1 MRRKL
6 IRTVGTVA
14 CATAIVATIGVES
27 TSASPG
33 KRLGETLVV
42 IQSPPRQQHLD
53 LGDPGPS
60 PGDLLVFASTL
71 ANQART
77 PIGDLHIAC
86 TQNFDQ
92 VAVCV
97 GIFNLSRRASSQ
109 STPRPCSPTERWE
122 WSPAGPASFRM
133 CEAKPTSILSP
144 MGRPRSRST
153 SSGRQ
158 AAAPRLRQAHRGSG
172 PQRALHADA
181 AARSAAV
188 TGDQPLMRPVS

>member
-14 CATAIVATIGVES
+14 CAIAIVATIGVGR
-27 TSASPG
+27 TLASPAKSG
-33 KRLGETLVV
+33 TETLVI
-42 IQSPPRQQHLD
+42 IQSLPRQQLVD

-71 ANQART
+71 ANQAGT

-97 GIFNLSRRASSQ
+97 GIFNLPRRGKLSVDAS
-109 STPRPCSPTERWE
+109 PVFPNPTV
-122 WSPAGPASFRM
+122 GM
-133 CEAKPTSILSP
+133 
-144 MGRPRSRST
+144 
-153 SSGRQ
+153 
-158 AAAPRLRQAHRGSG
+158 
-172 PQRALHADA
+172 
-181 AARSAAV
+181 V
-188 TGDQPLMRPVS
+188 TGGTGEFQNVRGEAHIDPQPDGTTKITFHLLG

>member
-14 CATAIVATIGVES
+14 CATACVAPMGAGIAPAPPATRR
-27 TSASPG
+27 G
-33 KRLGETLVV
+33 KTRVV
-42 IQSPPRQQHLD
+42 TQSPPRQQYVA

-71 ANQART
+71 ANQAGT

-97 GIFNLSRRASSQ
+97 GIFNLSRRGKLSVDAS
-109 STPRPCSPTERWE
+109 PVFPNPTVGMVTGGTRAV
-122 WSPAGPASFRM
+122 PKQR
-133 CEAKPTSILSP
+133 
-144 MGRPRSRST
+144 GRP
-153 SSGRQ
+153 
-158 AAAPRLRQAHRGSG
+158 PNDPPPHR
-172 PQRALHADA
+172 
-181 AARSAAV
+181 
-188 TGDQPLMRPVS
+188 T